1 MTYILFTL
9 VVLSIQPGGEKH
21 IVFQGCRMRTFLLY
35 RLYFVI
41 ESEAT
46 LSCLFL
52 LFVLLVLIYVL
63 LAHLETATV

>member
-35 RLYFVI
+35 RLYFFV
-41 ESEAT
+41 ESAIA
-46 LSCLFL
+46 
-52 LFVLLVLIYVL
+52 LFVSFLIN
-63 LAHLETATV
+63 LAVVS